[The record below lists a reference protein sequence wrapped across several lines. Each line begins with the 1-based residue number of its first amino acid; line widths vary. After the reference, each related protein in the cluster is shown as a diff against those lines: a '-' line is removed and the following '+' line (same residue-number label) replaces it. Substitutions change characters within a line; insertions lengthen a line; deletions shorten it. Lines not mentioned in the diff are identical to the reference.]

1 MPSTAYP
8 RQRVPV
14 NNDPKDPASWPQ
26 NNYINTNL
34 MPLAHKYIYVS
45 ADIIQ
50 LFFFFNPT
58 EIFFFCTSFMN
69 VIRQT
74 AERYS
79 LFIILITLTKIML
92 EMSFFCSSESVR
104 KYIINEWFLYITK
117 FHPHFPKKRE
127 VERKVEMFF

>member
-1 MPSTAYP
+1 
-8 RQRVPV
+8 
-14 NNDPKDPASWPQ
+14 
-26 NNYINTNL
+26 
-34 MPLAHKYIYVS
+34 
-45 ADIIQ
+45 
-50 LFFFFNPT
+50 
-58 EIFFFCTSFMN
+58 MN

-117 FHPHFPKKRE
+117 FHPHFPKKRG

>member
-1 MPSTAYP
+1 
-8 RQRVPV
+8 
-14 NNDPKDPASWPQ
+14 
-26 NNYINTNL
+26 
-34 MPLAHKYIYVS
+34 
-45 ADIIQ
+45 
-50 LFFFFNPT
+50 
-58 EIFFFCTSFMN
+58 MN

-127 VERKVEMFF
+127 GLKEKLKCFSDKKNVFLLLIN